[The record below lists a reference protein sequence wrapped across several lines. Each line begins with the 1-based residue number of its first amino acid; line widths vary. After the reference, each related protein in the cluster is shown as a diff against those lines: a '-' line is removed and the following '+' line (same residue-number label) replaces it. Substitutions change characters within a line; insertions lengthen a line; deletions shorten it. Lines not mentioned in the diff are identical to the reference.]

1 MEIALPATRFLL
13 IRHGETPLNREM
25 RYIGLRD
32 DELTEAGRF
41 QARQLADAL
50 AIFPIAVV
58 YSSPLQRAYL
68 TAQAIAER
76 HSLEVIRCD
85 ALIEC
90 DFGQWEGLTGKEVKA
105 RGPEDAAMLRAWQ
118 DDPTLAPP
126 QGESL
131 EAMSQRVLAA
141 VTTIVQQH
149 PGQTIA
155 LVTHTGPLKALL
167 CAALGTSMVTAS
179 RIFLD
184 PGTISVV
191 DWQAS
196 RPVVRLV
203 NSHAHLGWDRA
214 RWL

>member
-1 MEIALPATRFLL
+1 LPATRLLL

-32 DELTEAGRF
+32 DELTEAGKF
-41 QARQLADAL
+41 QAHQLADAL
-50 AIFPIAVV
+50 ATFPIAAI

-76 HSLEVIRCD
+76 HNQAVLCCE
-85 ALIEC
+85 ALIES

-105 RGPEDAAMLRAWQ
+105 RGQKDAELLKAWQ
-118 DDPTLAPP
+118 NDPTLAPP

-131 EAMSQRVLAA
+131 EAMSKRVLTA
-141 VTTIVQQH
+141 VTAIVQEH
-149 PGQTIA
+149 LGQTIV

-167 CAALGTSMVTAS
+167 CAALGVSMITAFH
-179 RIFLD
+179 IFLD

-191 DWQAS
+191 DWQES
-196 RPVVRLV
+196 RSVVHLV
-203 NSHAHLGWDRA
+203 NSHAHLGWDQA

>member
-1 MEIALPATRFLL
+1 MPVTRLLL

-32 DELTEAGRF
+32 DGLTETGKL
-41 QARQLADAL
+41 QAQQLADAL
-50 AIFPIAVV
+50 ATFPITAV

-76 HSLEVIRCD
+76 HGLEVLHNN
-85 ALIEC
+85 ALIESN
-90 DFGQWEGLTGKEVKA
+90 FGQWEGLTAREVKA
-105 RGPEDAAMLRAWQ
+105 RGDKDAEIQRNWQ

-141 VTTIVQQH
+141 VTAIVQEH
-149 PGQTIA
+149 PGQTIV
-155 LVTHTGPLKALL
+155 LVTHTGPLKAIL
-167 CAALGTSMVTAS
+167 CAALGVSMITAF
-179 RIFLD
+179 RIFLN

-196 RPVVRLV
+196 RPVVHLV
-203 NSHAHLGWDRA
+203 NSTGSLDRF
-214 RWL
+214 R

>member
-1 MEIALPATRFLL
+1 LPVTRLLL

-32 DELTEAGRF
+32 DGLTETGKL

-50 AIFPIAVV
+50 AIFPVTAV

-68 TAQAIAER
+68 TAQAIAEC
-76 HSLEVIRCD
+76 HGLEVLHND
-85 ALIEC
+85 ALIESN
-90 DFGQWEGLTGKEVKA
+90 FGQWEGLTAKEVKA
-105 RGPEDAAMLRAWQ
+105 RGTKDAEIQRTWQ

-131 EAMSQRVLAA
+131 EAMSKRVLAA
-141 VTTIVQQH
+141 VTAIVQEH
-149 PGQTIA
+149 PGQTIV
-155 LVTHTGPLKALL
+155 LVTHTGPLKAIL
-167 CAALGTSMVTAS
+167 CAALGASMITAF

-184 PGTISVV
+184 PATISVV
-191 DWQAS
+191 DWQES
-196 RPVVRLV
+196 RAVVRLV
-203 NSHAHLGWDRA
+203 NSHAHFGWDQA

>member
-1 MEIALPATRFLL
+1 LPATRLLL

-32 DELTEAGRF
+32 DGLTETGKR
-41 QARQLADAL
+41 QARQLADTL
-50 AIFPIAVV
+50 ATFPIAAV

-76 HSLEVIRCD
+76 HGLEVLHND
-85 ALIEC
+85 ALIESN
-90 DFGQWEGLTGKEVKA
+90 FGQWEGLTAREVKA
-105 RGPEDAAMLRAWQ
+105 RGAKDAEILRAWQ

-131 EAMSQRVLAA
+131 DAMSKRVQSA
-141 VTTIVQQH
+141 VTAIAQEH
-149 PGQTIA
+149 PGQTIV
-155 LVTHTGPLKALL
+155 LVTHTGPLKAIL
-167 CAALGTSMVTAS
+167 CAALGVSMVTAF

-184 PGTISVV
+184 PATISVV

-196 RPVVRLV
+196 RPVVRLI
-203 NSHAHLGWDRA
+203 NSHAHLGWDQA

>member
-1 MEIALPATRFLL
+1 
-13 IRHGETPLNREM
+13 M

-32 DELTEAGRF
+32 DELTEAGKF
-41 QARQLADAL
+41 QARQLAEAL
-50 AIFPIAVV
+50 AIFPIAAV

-76 HSLEVIRCD
+76 HDLKVRHCD
-85 ALIEC
+85 ALKES

-105 RGPEDAAMLRAWQ
+105 RGQKDADLLRAWQ

-131 EAMSQRVLAA
+131 EAMSKRVLAV
-141 VTTIVQQH
+141 VTAIVQEY

-167 CAALGTSMVTAS
+167 CAALGVSMITAF

-191 DWQAS
+191 DWQEP

-203 NSHAHLGWDRA
+203 NSHAHLGWDQA

>member
-1 MEIALPATRFLL
+1 LPVTRLLL

-32 DELTEAGRF
+32 DGLTETGKL

-50 AIFPIAVV
+50 ATFPIAAI

-76 HSLEVIRCD
+76 HDLEVLRNN
-85 ALIEC
+85 ALIESN
-90 DFGQWEGLTGKEVKA
+90 FGQWEGLTAKEAKA
-105 RGPEDAAMLRAWQ
+105 RGAKDAEILRAWQ

-131 EAMSQRVLAA
+131 EAMSKRVLAA
-141 VTTIVQQH
+141 VTAIVQEH
-149 PGQTIA
+149 PGQTIV
-155 LVTHTGPLKALL
+155 LVTHTGPLKAIL
-167 CAALGTSMVTAS
+167 CAALGVSMITAF

-184 PGTISVV
+184 PATISVV
-191 DWQAS
+191 DWQEP
-196 RPVVRLV
+196 RPVIRLI
-203 NSHAHLGWDRA
+203 NSHTHLGWDQA